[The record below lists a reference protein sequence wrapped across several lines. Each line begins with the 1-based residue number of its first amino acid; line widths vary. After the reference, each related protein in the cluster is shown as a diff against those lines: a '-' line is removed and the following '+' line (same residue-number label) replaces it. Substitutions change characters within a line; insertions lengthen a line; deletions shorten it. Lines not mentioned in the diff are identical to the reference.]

1 MAESIGTVAPRSG
14 GRRKKVSRRRWTSV
28 GGGVLAVGLA
38 VGGVSLAAGRAG
50 ASPYRLA
57 EAEVAAVAQSVDAVG
72 TVSSASRADV
82 AFPVA
87 GTVETVTVA
96 VGDSVTAGKT
106 LATLDPSDLQDA
118 LDEASAVV
126 ADAQQKLQD
135 ELDSQ
140 TTTVT
145 TVTASVSVAGT
156 TSAAATAAGAN
167 SQDSASGAAQA
178 APSSTPAKIDPA
190 VDAAVEAVRAAQQD
204 LLAAHGAAQTLL
216 ETSRAS
222 LVAAQSSCSAVVEP
236 EPTDEPGDEPTAEP
250 TDEPGDEPTAEPTPT
265 PSADPTPEP
274 TDEPSAEP
282 TDEPT
287 DAPSTDPTD
296 APTTAEAVA
305 ACQAAVTQLLAD
317 QEAVTDAQTT
327 VAALAVALDT
337 TVAEA
342 EKAVLKAA
350 SDATASQGDTPDSS
364 GGTTS
369 VTPSSAP
376 SSDAGGISAG
386 GVTTTS
392 ASGGT
397 PTAKVASAADLLADQ
412 AAIDVARAEVAL
424 AQSRLDRIVLTT
436 PIAGTVAAVSIT
448 TGDSVQASSSSAVI
462 TVLGQAGHLVTT
474 TLGLSVIDTVA
485 VGQTAT
491 VTVPSTPDVLTATVS
506 SIGVLDVSTTS
517 TPSYTVVLALEP
529 TDATLYDDSSAQ
541 VSIDVA
547 AQDATLTVPTSAVHK
562 ADSGATVQQLV
573 DGVLVDVEV
582 GVGTVGTE
590 RTEITSGLDEGA
602 QVVLADLSASLVSP
616 DTGSTQSGLSGLGE
630 STTTTR
636 TTGGFGGGEGGPRPQ
651 GG

>member
-236 EPTDEPGDEPTAEP
+236 EP